1 MSLHVAGVD
10 DFRGFIRDLP
20 ERGHALA
27 SGKNHPAARRACGAG
42 HQSAAIKTAGP
53 NHEPGA
59 ARPMIGQ
66 RYT

>member
-27 SGKNHPAARRACGAG
+27 SGKNSSCGKARVWCRTPVSGNKNCRA
-42 HQSAAIKTAGP
+42 
-53 NHEPGA
+53 EP
-59 ARPMIGQ
+59 
-66 RYT
+66 